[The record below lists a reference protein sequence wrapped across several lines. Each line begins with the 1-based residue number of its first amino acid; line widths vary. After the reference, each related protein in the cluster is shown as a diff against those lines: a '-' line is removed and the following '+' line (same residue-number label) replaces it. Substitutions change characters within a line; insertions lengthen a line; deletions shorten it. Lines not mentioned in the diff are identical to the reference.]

1 MRFLALDTG
10 KIVVIVVVLLF
21 YLRLF
26 MLRGRKLKQERA
38 ASVQR
43 LQSRGKGK
51 QAPVPAGTG
60 PSYFRPRYGI
70 TSWWIMGPGVLL
82 MLIGLAMNTTSLF
95 PVPIQPYNWVFIALG
110 GVLFIF
116 GIK

>member
-1 MRFLALDTG
+1 MIIKPLDTG
-10 KIVVIVVVLLF
+10 KIVIIVVFFLF

-38 ASVQR
+38 ALAKKLKSGGKNKDPQ
-43 LQSRGKGK
+43 LEQSNTR
-51 QAPVPAGTG
+51 
-60 PSYFRPRYGI
+60 FRPRYAI
-70 TSWWIMGPGVLL
+70 TSWWIIAPGVAL
-82 MLIGLAMNTTSLF
+82 MLIGLAINTTTWF
-95 PVPIQPYNWVFIALG
+95 PALIQPYDWVFIAMG